1 MGPVISCCIITY
13 NHAPFIKQ
21 AIESVL
27 SQTHGYTM
35 EIIIADDC
43 STDGT
48 SQIAEDYQQR
58 YPNLIKIL
66 TPATNIGPANN
77 FTNLLNAASGKYIA
91 YLEGDDYW
99 NDNQKLQKQIDFL
112 EANNAY
118 SLCFG
123 NVLEAFSEELNDVRN
138 HLHGGSGKIATTDI
152 NDLLYNNYI
161 QTASIVFR
169 NNLVKYFPDWYKALM
184 PGDWPLNIILA
195 QFGDIYYFSECM
207 CVHRNF
213 NSGVWSSQKALT
225 RIDNLLNVCNVI
237 GKELDLATNKN
248 LRAGKSHLLLSS
260 VKYLI
265 REKQSTKA
273 FQNVI
278 SAFYTYPFVFFYK
291 RRF

>member
-1 MGPVISCCIITY
+1 ML
-13 NHAPFIKQ
+13 NQ
-21 AIESVL
+21 A
-27 SQTHGYTM
+27 HDYTV

-48 SQIAEDYQQR
+48 TQIVMDFQQQ
-58 YPNLIKIL
+58 YPHLIKLIV
-66 TPATNIGPANN
+66 PAANIGPAEN
-77 FTNLLNAASGKYIA
+77 FTNLLRAASGKYIA

-99 NDNQKLQKQIDFL
+99 NDNLKLKKQVDFL
-112 EANNAY
+112 EANDNY
-118 SLCFG
+118 SICFT
-123 NVLEAFSEELNDVRN
+123 NVIEAFSEDLNDPRN

-169 NNLVKYFPDWYKALM
+169 NKLVKYFPDWYKALM
-184 PGDWPLNIILA
+184 PGDWPLNIIIA

-237 GKELDLATNKN
+237 GKELALASNKN

-265 REKQSTKA
+265 KEKKYIKA
-273 FQNVI
+273 FQNVLI
-278 SAFYTYPFVFFYK
+278 AFYTYPLVLFYK